1 MTMGW
6 MEAIRFLGLD
16 LMVATVFAV
25 ASLDAAA
32 CTFRAA
38 WGRIARDAPRRRAHF
53 LLPLERDLCGLR
65 DVGCDGHWCAAAY
78 SRREPLLPDSPLGPL
93 NQGNHSMNKI
103 VLVAALAT
111 LALAGCAKKE
121 GPAAEA
127 PSDASVA
134 AGQAVD
140 RAGEAVDA
148 AAVAT
153 REAAADAAD
162 ATQEATA
169 NAVDATKEATANA
182 VDATGKAVENAGEK
196 MQDAAKN

>member
-1 MTMGW
+1 
-6 MEAIRFLGLD
+6 
-16 LMVATVFAV
+16 
-25 ASLDAAA
+25 
-32 CTFRAA
+32 
-38 WGRIARDAPRRRAHF
+38 
-53 LLPLERDLCGLR
+53 
-65 DVGCDGHWCAAAY
+65 
-78 SRREPLLPDSPLGPL
+78 
-93 NQGNHSMNKI
+93 MNKI

-134 AGQAVD
+134 AGQAAD

-162 ATQEATA
+162 ATKEATA
-169 NAVDATKEATANA
+169 DAVDATKEVLRC

-196 MQDAAKN
+196 MQDAAKD